1 MKLNKKAFTI
11 LELIIA
17 ILIISIVE
25 FFIITQYKKEKE
37 KFIKQETINSSQKE
51 ICYKSTSQ

>member
-17 ILIISIVE
+17 VLIIGLVE
-25 FFIITQYKKEKE
+25 FVIITQYKKEKE
-37 KFIKQETINSSQKE
+37 KCVKQENITNLQKE
-51 ICYKSTSQ
+51 ICNKANSQ